1 MEPLGVTIA
10 IFLFVLI
17 AQIGFT
23 ILIERLGRK
32 WSTLKMG
39 NAVLM
44 TLPGMVFFT
53 AIIISYSFFGISFIP
68 RGIENSERIAT
79 IEQAEKRIDDL
90 ELQTEY
96 LENYLAH
103 ERQRQLI
110 LVAGLSG
117 IFLLSLFLVGLGMY
131 NPNDQTI
138 EPRSYE

>member
-53 AIIISYSFFGISFIP
+53 AIIISYSFFCISFIP

-117 IFLLSLFLVGLGMY
+117 IFLLSLFLVGLGMH